1 MKQLFLFFIVL
12 YLGLF
17 FDNMNIFRLCILS
30 SLLHEAGHI
39 IAYRLCYKK
48 WPQIDVS
55 VFGLKMK
62 NNVVLNKNTIFILL
76 SGPVINLMAVVFSL
90 IYSNIR
96 YTFGICIFAIINF
109 FIFMFNTLPVY
120 YLDGGQIL
128 YCLWPFYQRNYR
140 YISIFTIT
148 LIYVMV
154 IYFTGFNVY
163 SALAIV
169 YFIVNI
175 LNDI

>member
-1 MKQLFLFFIVL
+1 MKHLFLFFVVL

-17 FDNMNIFRLCILS
+17 FDNMNIFRFCILS

-39 IAYRLCYKK
+39 IAYRLCHKN

-55 VFGLKMK
+55 VFGLNMK
-62 NNVVLNKNTIFILL
+62 NNVILNKNTIFILL
-76 SGPVINLMAVVFSL
+76 SGPFINLMAVVFSL

-96 YTFGICIFAIINF
+96 YTFDICIFAITNF
-109 FIFMFNTLPVY
+109 FIFMFNILPVY

-140 YISIFTIT
+140 KISILTII
-148 LIYVMV
+148 LVCVML
-154 IYFTGFNVY
+154 IYFTGFNIGLPLV
-163 SALAIV
+163 AT
-169 YFIVNI
+169 YFTFNI

>member
-62 NNVVLNKNTIFILL
+62 NNVILNKNAIFILL
-76 SGPVINLMAVVFSL
+76 SGPFMNRAAVIFSI
-90 IYSNIR
+90 IYVNFR
-96 YTFGICIFAIINF
+96 YTFNIYVFAIINLLI
-109 FIFMFNTLPVY
+109 FIFNILPIY

-128 YCLWPFYQRNYR
+128 YCLWPFYQRNYP
-140 YISIFTIT
+140 YISILTII
-148 LIYVMV
+148 LIYVML
-154 IYFTGFNVY
+154 IYFTGFNIGLPLV
-163 SALAIV
+163 AT
-169 YFIVNI
+169 YFTFNI

>member
-1 MKQLFLFFIVL
+1 MNRLFLFCVFL
-12 YLGLF
+12 YFGLF
-17 FDNMNIFRLCILS
+17 FDNMNIFRFCIAS

-39 IAYRLCYKK
+39 IAYKIYSKK
-48 WPQIDVS
+48 WPHIDVS
-55 VFGLKMK
+55 VFGLRMK
-62 NNVVLNKNTIFILL
+62 NNVLLNRNSVLILL
-76 SGPVINLMAVVFSL
+76 SGPLVNLIIMLFS
-90 IYSNIR
+90 IFYSNFQNSFNL
-96 YTFGICIFAIINF
+96 YSLLLTNFCIFT
-109 FIFMFNTLPVY
+109 FNILPIY